1 MTKPIKT
8 TGVILAGG
16 LARRMNYQDKG
27 MVCYQGSPLVSY
39 AIAALTPLVHDI
51 IINANRHHEQYQQF
65 GFAVFADQTD
75 SFDGPL
81 AGILS
86 AMTYTDADVLLI
98 VPCDAPLIQSQHLQK
113 LLNARAG
120 SDADIAVAFDGERI
134 HSVFLAIRRRL
145 QTSLENYLATGQ
157 RKVQTWLALQ
167 NMVSVDFSDTP
178 EIFTN
183 INTLTELSLLEASH
197 RTDKR

>member
-1 MTKPIKT
+1 MNQPIKT

-16 LARRMNYQDKG
+16 LARRMDHQDKG
-27 MVCYQGSPLVSY
+27 LVCYQGRPLASY

-65 GFAVFADQTD
+65 GLPVLADQTD

-86 AMTYTDADVLLI
+86 AMLHTDADVLLI

-113 LLNARAG
+113 LLNARAS
-120 SDADIAVAFDGERI
+120 SDADVAVAFDGERL
-134 HSVFLAIRRRL
+134 HSVFLAIHRRL
-145 QTSLENYLATGQ
+145 QTSLENYLASGQ
-157 RKVQTWLALQ
+157 RKVQTWLVLQ
-167 NMVSVDFSDTP
+167 NTVSVDFSDVP

-183 INTLTELSLLEASH
+183 INTLTELSLLEA
-197 RTDKR
+197 RQV